1 MNELVERVST
11 SAGVEPES
19 AQKAIGLILNFLL
32 KEGPA
37 SEVNA
42 IIDKIP
48 GARAAVSGAAL
59 EEDGGTIL
67 NGTTAAKGMGLMGLA
82 SELSGLGLSMGEMQT
97 IGREV
102 LQYAR
107 EKAGEDAVSELAGS
121 IPGLHQLL

>member
-1 MNELVERVST
+1 MNELVDRVST

-32 KEGPA
+32 KEGPE

-42 IIDKIP
+42 IIDKIS
-48 GARAAVSGAAL
+48 GARAAVSGAAA
-59 EEDGGTIL
+59 EEDGGIL
-67 NGTTAAKGMGLMGLA
+67 NSLPSGKGAGLMGLA
-82 SELSGLGLSMGEMQT
+82 SQLSGLGLSMGEMQT

-107 EKAGEDAVSELAGS
+107 EVAGEDVVGKVAGA
-121 IPGLHQLL
+121 IPGMHQMM